1 MHTQLETIFEM
12 RNALLKRCNLKFY
25 RQHEQVIKNSSLAA
39 QDFYFSGDLDDYDM
53 CSLHD
58 LVHDSLYASLHAA
71 YNVPYQSSD
80 TRCVNSGLVL
90 DLARALRDDINS
102 GILGKTGEVMMPERL
117 KESQVL
123 HTYHNSEDSGIPV
136 NFLKHM
142 TPNAVKVF
150 LWQSGQG
157 KKR

>member
-1 MHTQLETIFEM
+1 MFCPGM
-12 RNALLKRCNLKFY
+12 
-25 RQHEQVIKNSSLAA
+25 
-39 QDFYFSGDLDDYDM
+39 
-53 CSLHD
+53 
-58 LVHDSLYASLHAA
+58 VHDSLYASLHAA

-102 GILGKTGEVMMPERL
+102 GI
-117 KESQVL
+117 
-123 HTYHNSEDSGIPV
+123 PV